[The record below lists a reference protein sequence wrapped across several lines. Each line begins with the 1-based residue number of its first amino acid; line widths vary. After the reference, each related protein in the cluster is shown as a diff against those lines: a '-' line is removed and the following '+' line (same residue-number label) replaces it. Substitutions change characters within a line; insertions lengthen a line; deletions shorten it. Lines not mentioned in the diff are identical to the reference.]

1 MFNFRKTTH
10 MQQKEIQAILTLLD
24 DPDSEIY
31 QAVYQSLLEKG
42 TEIVPELEKAWELSG
57 SSLTQDRIENIIHKI
72 QLNSIHTL
80 LHNWVKGGAVDL
92 VEGAFIIAK
101 YQFPE
106 LTLSDILEP
115 IEKIKQDIALEMS
128 DNLTA
133 LEKIK
138 MVNHI
143 IFDIHKFSGNTNNY
157 YSPQNSFL
165 NQVIQSKK
173 GNPIS
178 LGIIFATVAQKL
190 GLPIYGVNLPKN
202 FILAYKDEFYELL
215 NQESSNYDNI
225 LFYINP
231 FNHGAVLGRKEI
243 DFFLKQQNITPD
255 DSYYQPCNNLE
266 IIQRLLL
273 NLIYSY
279 EKLEYK
285 EKIKDLQDLLKITR
299 LKSS

>member
-1 MFNFRKTTH
+1 MDP
-10 MQQKEIQAILTLLD
+10 KEIQAIITLLD
-24 DPDSEIY
+24 DPDGEIY
-31 QAVYQSLLEKG
+31 EAVYQSLLEKG
-42 TEIVPELEKAWELSG
+42 IDVVPELEKAWEVSAN
-57 SSLTQDRIENIIHKI
+57 SLTQDRLENIIHKI
-72 QLNSIHTL
+72 QLNFTHNNLNKWVRDGGTDL
-80 LHNWVKGGAVDL
+80 L
-92 VEGAFIIAK
+92 EGAYIIAR
-101 YQFPE
+101 YQYPE
-106 LTLSDILEP
+106 LGFNEILNP
-115 IEKIKQDIALEMS
+115 IEKIKHDTWLEINE
-128 DNLTA
+128 NLTA
-133 LEKIK
+133 LEKVKIL
-138 MVNHI
+138 NHI

-165 NQVIQSKK
+165 NQVLLSKK

-178 LGIIFATVAQKL
+178 LGIIYASIAQKL

-215 NQESSNYDNI
+215 NPGSSLSENI

-279 EKLEYK
+279 EKLGYND
-285 EKIKDLQDLLKITR
+285 KIKDLQDLLKISR
-299 LKSS
+299 LKS